1 MIRWRNWLFYVLTI
15 SACVALMYGIVGT
28 GSDLEA
34 GKSVGGEVQEVKGYW
49 QQFKDTYHHNL
60 THPLA
65 ILLLQILCIIVTARA
80 FGFICQKVGLPTVVG
95 EIAAGIFLGP
105 SFLGQQFPAYSEF
118 LFPAA
123 SLGNLQ
129 FLSQIGLILFMFV
142 IGMELNLTVM
152 KDRVQDAVVVSHAGI
167 VFPYTLGVGLS
178 YFLYE
183 AFAPQGVHFLSFAL
197 FMGIAMSIAAFPVMA
212 RIVQERGLHRTAFG
226 STVITF
232 AAADDIT
239 AWCLLAVVIAVVKAG
254 SIVSS
259 LYTVLM
265 VLAYMLLML
274 RVVRPF
280 LNRLGEVYADRE
292 SLSKPIVAVFIL
304 VLLLSAYAT
313 EVIGV
318 HALYGAFVA
327 GVIMPPNQRF
337 RSLFIGKVE
346 DVAVVL
352 LLPLFFVFTGL
363 RTEIGLLNNVGLWK
377 WCAVILTVAVVG
389 KFTGSAVAA
398 RFVGLPLKE
407 SLMVGAL
414 MNTRGL
420 MELVVLNIGYD
431 LGVISPE
438 IFAMMVIMALV
449 TTVMTGPTLTLIE
462 RLFPTA
468 ERPAQVVA
476 EEAKRF
482 RILVPFGDPGRGRNM
497 VRVAHAFLKRNDNA
511 SVVALHLTPSSDV
524 NTFNLAERERDS
536 FKPILKEKR
545 EKGVPLETLFKP
557 SIDIDKELITIANT
571 GNFDLAI
578 VGIGRSIYEG
588 TFLGRVVGL
597 TSRIIDPERLID
609 TLTGKEDLFATA
621 ELDDRV
627 RRIVR
632 EVRIP
637 LGIYVDKDLQRTE
650 RVVVPLF
657 GLADSALLTYAQKL
671 QVNSGAHITLLD
683 LADVFT
689 QNPELRALVDGMQR
703 AAHGSVELS
712 TTAIDGGGPLT
723 GQDLMLIGLDGWKRA
738 VEKQAPWLAQ
748 APSMLIVRP

>member
-1 MIRWRNWLFYVLTI
+1 MI
-15 SACVALMYGIVGT
+15 
-28 GSDLEA
+28 
-34 GKSVGGEVQEVKGYW
+34 
-49 QQFKDTYHHNL
+49 
-60 THPLA
+60 LA
-65 ILLLQILCIIVTARA
+65 
-80 FGFICQKVGLPTVVG
+80 
-95 EIAAGIFLGP
+95 
-105 SFLGQQFPAYSEF
+105 
-118 LFPAA
+118 
-123 SLGNLQ
+123 
-129 FLSQIGLILFMFV
+129 
-142 IGMELNLTVM
+142 
-152 KDRVQDAVVVSHAGI
+152 
-167 VFPYTLGVGLS
+167 
-178 YFLYE
+178 
-183 AFAPQGVHFLSFAL
+183 
-197 FMGIAMSIAAFPVMA
+197 
-212 RIVQERGLHRTAFG
+212 
-226 STVITF
+226 
-232 AAADDIT
+232 
-239 AWCLLAVVIAVVKAG
+239 
-254 SIVSS
+254 
-259 LYTVLM
+259 
-265 VLAYMLLML
+265 
-274 RVVRPF
+274 
-280 LNRLGEVYADRE
+280 
-292 SLSKPIVAVFIL
+292 
-304 VLLLSAYAT
+304 
-313 EVIGV
+313 
-318 HALYGAFVA
+318 
-327 GVIMPPNQRF
+327 
-337 RSLFIGKVE
+337 
-346 DVAVVL
+346 
-352 LLPLFFVFTGL
+352 
-363 RTEIGLLNNVGLWK
+363 
-377 WCAVILTVAVVG
+377 VAVVG

-468 ERPAQVVA
+468 ARPAQAVA

-545 EKGVPLETLFKP
+545 EKGIPLETLFKP
-557 SIDIDKELITIANT
+557 STDIDKELITIANT
-571 GNFDLAI
+571 GNFDLTI
-578 VGIGRSIYEG
+578 VGIGRSIYEC

-609 TLTGKEDLFATA
+609 TLTGKEDLFAAA